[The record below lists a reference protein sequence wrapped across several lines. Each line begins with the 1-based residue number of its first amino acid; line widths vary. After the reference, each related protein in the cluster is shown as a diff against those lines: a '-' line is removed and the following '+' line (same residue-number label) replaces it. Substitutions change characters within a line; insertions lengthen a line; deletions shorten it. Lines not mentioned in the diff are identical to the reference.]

1 MTPVPPPDMTVQ
13 LAVCGLALRNEQD
26 RQFKDAE
33 VEHWGQ
39 IRIGPYLLT
48 PGKPCPVAYSEVI
61 LDAIN
66 RGIIVNLGLKPTEQ
80 MIKGG
85 KKLKITKKSGGKK

>member
-1 MTPVPPPDMTVQ
+1 MTVQ

-48 PGKPCPVAYSEVI
+48 PGKPCPVAYSDI
-61 LDAIN
+61 IDAAMSK
-66 RGIIVNLGLKPTEQ
+66 GIIVNLGLKPGEP
-80 MIKGG
+80 MISKA
-85 KKLKITKKSGGKK
+85 KKLKINKKGGGKK